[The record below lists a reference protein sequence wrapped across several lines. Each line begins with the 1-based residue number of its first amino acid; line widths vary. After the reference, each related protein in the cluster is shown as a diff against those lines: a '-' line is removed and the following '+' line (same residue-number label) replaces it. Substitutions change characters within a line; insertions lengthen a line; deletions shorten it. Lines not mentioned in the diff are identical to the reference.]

1 MFGDRKNSSSVTT
14 AKAIKPTSKKG
25 SDSAVTILT
34 SGCHF
39 TGKLYCRGSSR
50 IAGEIEGQ
58 VISEGLLVV
67 EEGAVINGDIEA
79 EEVVI
84 HGRVIGTIKCSG
96 RVALAPSCSCEGDIH
111 SPSLV
116 IAEGASFVGRSNT
129 GSTAKNK
136 TATLDRKKDN
146 PVKTPV
152 KAV

>member
-1 MFGDRKNSSSVTT
+1 MFGERKSSANVP
-14 AKAIKPTSKKG
+14 AKAIKTTSKRG

-67 EEGAVINGDIEA
+67 EEGAIINGDIEA

-84 HGRVIGTIKCSG
+84 HGKVFGTIKSTG
-96 RVALAPSCSCEGDIH
+96 RVALAPSCSFEGDIN

-129 GSTAKNK
+129 GSITKNK
-136 TATLDRKKDN
+136 TATLERKKDN
-146 PVKTPV
+146 SIKTTAKV
-152 KAV
+152 G